1 MNLLLAFYIV
11 GAVLNFALMLMLREA
26 FTENGKSKKIWLVA
40 TLVLTM
46 LSLSVWIVGA
56 VVIGCDIAIRI
67 AKGEKINYDSDRGEG
82 GYSSSGR

>member
-11 GAVLNFALMLMLREA
+11 GAVLNCVLMVTLREA
-26 FTENGKSKKIWLVA
+26 FTECGKSHRIWLMA
-40 TLVLTM
+40 TLVFTL

-67 AKGEKINYDSDRGEG
+67 I
-82 GYSSSGR
+82 SGKRVDYGDGDKHGSE

>member
-1 MNLLLAFYIV
+1 MIMLFAFYIV
-11 GAVLNFALMLMLREA
+11 GAVLNFVLMVTLREA
-26 FTENGKSKKIWLVA
+26 FVENGKSHRIWLVA

-67 AKGEKINYDSDRGEG
+67 ISGKKVNYGNGDKHGLE
-82 GYSSSGR
+82 